1 MQFAGDALARAERV
15 IAFSVVDTGIGIP
28 ADKLR
33 LIFEAFQQA
42 DGTTS
47 RRYGGT
53 GLGLSISREIARLLG
68 GEIHVESTP
77 GEGSTFTLYLPERYV
92 AHAPAE
98 TGAELLR
105 RIGGRARARRAAAA
119 QRRRAGRSTPI
130 ARSLPSE
137 VDDDRDAI
145 EPGDRVV
152 LIVEDDADFAAH
164 RARGR
169 ARARLQGHRRA
180 ARRHGPRARARVP
193 ARRDRARHELPVLD
207 GWTVLDRL
215 KRHPATRHIPVHIVS
230 GVGERRPRSRAGAV
244 AFLEKPATMEALD
257 EAFRGIARFIDR
269 DVRAPARRRG
279 RRDAARRRSS
289 SWSAATATSRSSPS
303 ARPRRRSRRSTSS
316 RRSTA
321 WCST

>member
-1 MQFAGDALARAERV
+1 M
-15 IAFSVVDTGIGIP
+15 
-28 ADKLR
+28 R

-77 GEGSTFTLYLPERYV
+77 DEGSTFTLYLPERYV

-105 RIGGRARARRAAAA
+105 RIGGRARP
-119 QRRRAGRSTPI
+119 AGGGDGDNGDAPTPMLDP
-130 ARSLPSE
+130 ALLVPSE
-137 VDDDRDAI
+137 VADDRESI

-152 LIVEDDADFAAH
+152 LIVEDDADFARTELAV
-164 RARGR
+164 AREHGFKGIVALR
-169 ARARLQGHRRA
+169 GDTGLALAREFRPDAIVL
-180 ARRHGPRARARVP
+180 
-193 ARRDRARHELPVLD
+193 DMSLPVLD

-230 GVGERRPRSRAGAV
+230 GVGELRPALAAGA
-244 AFLEKPATMEALD
+244 AAYLEKPATLEALD
-257 EAFRGIARFIDR
+257 EVFRGIESFIER
-269 DVRAPARRRG
+269 DVRRLLVVDDDEAQRECDRRARRRRRR
-279 RRDAARRRSS
+279 RRDRRGRLLRGGARGARR
-289 SWSAATATSRSSPS
+289 AAAVRLHG
-303 ARPRRRSRRSTSS
+303 ARPAAAEDDRLRRCSRR
-316 RRSTA
+316 
-321 WCST
+321 